1 MKIHI
6 LHTQTNKKSAQES
19 PNSLS
24 ILDLTQLAT
33 LELLAND
40 ESCVILYQNP
50 VELLAGLLRTGIEL
64 VPAITLYQNALNFL
78 IGTFKAA
85 RPNVR
90 LLAMDMDNAA
100 LEHELGEVYQAI
112 ESIQN
117 SFCVNEQDLYDLAT
131 GFLLTQNRSLLKLS
145 QQLAACSIV
154 AFKDAVVDVAL
165 VLNNKF
171 SEKQISAKVENE
183 LYEVKTQN
191 ISGLQQLDQVEA
203 KLKVAEFKEIKLKEE
218 VAKQIKLL
226 GKKHKSKAKIK
237 SELKET
243 ISENQQ
249 LITNFHQIQE
259 TLEKLE
265 VDFSKLQ
272 SENTQKA
279 KELEKKEVN
288 LTSTKD
294 ILEKAQYLARE
305 SNSKLEEVSKE
316 NDQIIEQ
323 LHRVQET
330 LEGCYLLEA
339 KMKNEIITKNEEF
352 GVQSGKLKAAKS
364 ALEKE
369 RASSIVSLTELKEL
383 ETQHAV
389 TVSEQQDMAKYN
401 QWLSLLHNHAQKA
414 RYKVNLLYRGMLKK
428 QSMLLQS
435 SDLFD
440 SEWYLS
446 NYPNIRESGIY
457 PALHYL
463 QIGAAEGLNPSSR
476 FNTLNYVF
484 KYSDVAESGMNPL
497 IHFLKYG
504 VLEGREEDPR
514 RKLLSGPTNQEQ

>member
-1 MKIHI
+1 
-6 LHTQTNKKSAQES
+6 
-19 PNSLS
+19 
-24 ILDLTQLAT
+24 
-33 LELLAND
+33 
-40 ESCVILYQNP
+40 
-50 VELLAGLLRTGIEL
+50 
-64 VPAITLYQNALNFL
+64 
-78 IGTFKAA
+78 
-85 RPNVR
+85 
-90 LLAMDMDNAA
+90 
-100 LEHELGEVYQAI
+100 
-112 ESIQN
+112 
-117 SFCVNEQDLYDLAT
+117 
-131 GFLLTQNRSLLKLS
+131 
-145 QQLAACSIV
+145 
-154 AFKDAVVDVAL
+154 
-165 VLNNKF
+165 
-171 SEKQISAKVENE
+171 
-183 LYEVKTQN
+183 
-191 ISGLQQLDQVEA
+191 
-203 KLKVAEFKEIKLKEE
+203 
-218 VAKQIKLL
+218 LL